1 MLYLLKILF
10 LILFLLI
17 SSNTRLLSD
26 DHIKSANLIILDKS
40 SSTNYNLF
48 ISNNSYFRSLNFNII
63 SCQLHDFEKYVDQI
77 ALIKITNALDN
88 SEFTGW
94 FFSKTE
100 ELNEFS
106 DKIYEIRL
114 VNCVN

>member
-10 LILFLLI
+10 LISFLLI
-17 SSNTRLLSD
+17 SSNAKLLSD

-40 SSTNYNLF
+40 SSTKYNLF
-48 ISNNSYFRSLNFNII
+48 ISNNSIFRSLNFNII
-63 SCQLHDFEKYVDQI
+63 SCKFHNFEKYIDQI
-77 ALIKITNALDN
+77 ALIKITNTLDN

-100 ELNEFS
+100 ELNKYS

>member
-26 DHIKSANLIILDKS
+26 DDIKSANLIILDKS

-48 ISNNSYFRSLNFNII
+48 ISNNSYFRSLNFV

>member
-40 SSTNYNLF
+40 SSTKYNLF
-48 ISNNSYFRSLNFNII
+48 ISNNSYFRSLNFSII

-77 ALIKITNALDN
+77 ALIKITNDLDN

>member
-1 MLYLLKILF
+1 
-10 LILFLLI
+10 
-17 SSNTRLLSD
+17 
-26 DHIKSANLIILDKS
+26 
-40 SSTNYNLF
+40 
-48 ISNNSYFRSLNFNII
+48 
-63 SCQLHDFEKYVDQI
+63 LHDFEKYVDQI